1 MPKRVSNKKK
11 PYGEEYR
18 LNTILSI
25 RKLKTMR
32 GIPIDKKSY
41 KSNYL
46 PNLSVKKPGK
56 YGVDY

>member
-1 MPKRVSNKKK
+1 MAKRVSNKKK

-18 LNTILSI
+18 LNTILAI
-25 RKLKTMR
+25 RKYKSMR

>member
-1 MPKRVSNKKK
+1 MAKRVSNKKK
-11 PYGEEYR
+11 PYGEENR

-25 RKLKTMR
+25 RKLKSMR

-46 PNLSVKKPGK
+46 
-56 YGVDY
+56 